1 MQVKTSLNLNLYLRD
16 EVKMICG
23 TYGAKNLSALV
34 NGFFYYLCHLK
45 NPQNG
50 IDIEK
55 CMRDALNGTI
65 VKSRNKQLIEDA
77 RKEQLVHEYLET
89 SWGRPLLEHIRKF
102 GMKRFISRGNLRKF
116 SEEIYSSYGEII
128 LEDDL
133 LRYLT
138 DWYNAAK
145 QRPDFKDVELAVF
158 IAGGVRVSKQEHEN
172 TEESE
177 VES

>member
-1 MQVKTSLNLNLYLRD
+1 MQVKTSLNLNFHLRE
-16 EVKMICG
+16 EVKLLYG
-23 TYGAKNLSALV
+23 EYGAENLSAFV
-34 NGFFYYLCHLK
+34 NGFFYYLLRSE
-45 NPQNG
+45 NPPNG

-65 VKSRNKQLIEDA
+65 VKSRNKQHIEDA

-89 SWGRPLLEHIRKF
+89 SWGQALLEHIRKF
-102 GMKRFISRGNLRKF
+102 GMKRIISRGNLRKF

-158 IAGGVRVSKQEHEN
+158 LAGGVRVSKQEHEN